1 MISGRSMV
9 LPIDRHEIIAD
20 YLDEMES
27 WIEGLRAM
35 AFEGAFHEEMAT
47 RLEYMQHIPS
57 LKGDVH
63 EVRKRIQKHRWKARQ
78 ITPLLKYAAAERAVW
93 MSRMNMQIH
102 GGNGYMKD
110 YPAERILRDS
120 LVLPIYEGTSQI
132 QALMALK
139 DNLLGAIR
147 KPQRFLSNM
156 ARHKLGA
163 IRAESELMRR
173 YHALANHAHSAMQHI
188 LLKIAKDKWS
198 VAMAGPLPRFVDTF
212 LKEWDPKRDFSF
224 GLLHA
229 ERLTQILVDVNIAR
243 LLVKQAERFPERRPS
258 AERWLERAEP
268 RVRYNL
274 DQILHTGDRMVAR
287 VKAMDRQAAAEEA
300 EAARAK
306 ATPKPGESAASTG
319 STAAA

>member
-1 MISGRSMV
+1 
-9 LPIDRHEIIAD
+9 
-20 YLDEMES
+20 
-27 WIEGLRAM
+27 
-35 AFEGAFHEEMAT
+35 
-47 RLEYMQHIPS
+47 
-57 LKGDVH
+57 
-63 EVRKRIQKHRWKARQ
+63 
-78 ITPLLKYAAAERAVW
+78 
-93 MSRMNMQIH
+93 
-102 GGNGYMKD
+102 
-110 YPAERILRDS
+110 
-120 LVLPIYEGTSQI
+120 
-132 QALMALK
+132 
-139 DNLLGAIR
+139 
-147 KPQRFLSNM
+147 M
-156 ARHKLGA
+156 ARHKVGA

-243 LLVKQAERFPERRPS
+243 LLVKQAERFPERRAV

-287 VKAMDRQAAAEEA
+287 VKELDRKAAAEEA
-300 EAARAK
+300 EEARAK
-306 ATPKPGESAASTG
+306 SGSETSEGSPSTG